1 MLILAIKMD
10 KKFFILFIE
19 VVSDAKVKW
28 QMNLY
33 SFADHKTMKKEPTPP
48 ELVIENSD
56 FEYFLK
62 NNIESLIFIESMT
75 ASSVRLTESAVVQG
89 TTAITSIIY

>member
-28 QMNLY
+28 QMMEIILIFTKLE
-33 SFADHKTMKKEPTPP
+33 SH
-48 ELVIENSD
+48 
-56 FEYFLK
+56 
-62 NNIESLIFIESMT
+62 SLIQKEEK
-75 ASSVRLTESAVVQG
+75 VC
-89 TTAITSIIY
+89 SISTHLQIIKR

>member
-1 MLILAIKMD
+1 MANDADYFNIYETGKSLTYSKRR
-10 KKFFILFIE
+10 KSLF
-19 VVSDAKVKW
+19 
-28 QMNLY
+28 NLY